1 MTLEALVGSQLVVGL
16 PGTRLSEA
24 LARHL
29 RAIHAG
35 GVIAFERN
43 FETPEQFQS
52 LIACVHA
59 ALGREAL
66 VMVDHEGGRVIRF
79 RRGLTQFPDALTVG
93 GTHDADWVE
102 GQGATEAKELRA
114 LGVQVNLA
122 PCVDVLVA
130 GSDPIIGTRAYGS
143 DAQRVAA
150 LGAARIRG
158 GQRQGMAMCAK
169 HFPGLGAVPND
180 PHTHLPTVTL
190 DWDAMRRVHLVPFVE
205 AIKADVALVMSS
217 HVCYPRLEPIP
228 TTPATFSS
236 RLMRGLLRDELGFGG
251 VVVSDDLEMGALRD
265 VCPIGEAAVRAVAAG
280 HDLLLICADPGAQ
293 RAAFEALCR
302 AYQAGRLSTC
312 DLEQRVERIAR
323 LRVRVGLS
331 SP

>member
-1 MTLEALVGSQLVVGL
+1 MTLEALVGSRLVVGL
-16 PGTRLSEA
+16 PGTQLSAEVA
-24 LARHL
+24 GHL

-43 FETPEQFQS
+43 FETPEQFRS
-52 LIACVHA
+52 LIASVHA
-59 ALGREAL
+59 ALGREVL
-66 VMVDHEGGRVIRF
+66 VMVDHEGGRVVRF
-79 RRGLTQFPDALTVG
+79 HRGLTPFPDALTVG
-93 GTHDADWVE
+93 ETHDAAWVE
-102 GQGATEAKELRA
+102 GQGATEANELRA

-143 DAQRVAA
+143 DPQRVAA

-158 GQRQGMAMCAK
+158 GQRQGAAMCAK
-169 HFPGLGAVPND
+169 HFPGLGAVPHD
-180 PHTHLPTVTL
+180 PHKRLPTVTL

-217 HVCYPRLEPIP
+217 HVCYPQLEPILN
-228 TTPATFSS
+228 TPATFSS
-236 RLMRGLLRDELGFGG
+236 PLMRGLLRDELGFGG
-251 VVVSDDLEMGALRD
+251 VVVSDDLEMGALREL
-265 VCPIGEAAVRAVAAG
+265 CPIGEAAVRAVAAG

-302 AYQAGRLSTC
+302 AYQDGRLSTR
-312 DLEQRVERIAR
+312 DLEPCVERIAR
-323 LRVRVGLS
+323 LRARVGLS

>member
-16 PGTRLSEA
+16 PGTRLSAEA
-24 LARHL
+24 AEHL

-35 GVIAFERN
+35 GFIAFERN
-43 FETPEQFQS
+43 FETPEQFT
-52 LIACVHA
+52 
-59 ALGREAL
+59 AL
-66 VMVDHEGGRVIRF
+66 VASLQAAAGRTLLVMADHEGGRVIRF
-79 RRGLTQFPDALTVG
+79 RLGLTQFPDALTVG
-93 GTHDADWVE
+93 ETHDAAWVE
-102 GQGATEAKELRA
+102 EQGATEADELRA

-158 GQRQGMAMCAK
+158 GQRRGAAMCAK

-180 PHTHLPTVTL
+180 PHKHLPTVTL
-190 DWDAMRRVHLVPFVE
+190 DWDAMRRVHLAPFAE

-228 TTPATFSS
+228 DTPATFSS
-236 RLMRGLLRDELGFGG
+236 RLMRGLLREELRFRG
-251 VVVSDDLEMGALRD
+251 VAVSDDLEMGALRD
-265 VCPIGEAAVRAVAAG
+265 LCPIGEAAVRAVAAG

-293 RAAFEALCR
+293 RAAFEALRR
-302 AYQAGRLSTC
+302 AYQDGRLSTRE
-312 DLEQRVERIAR
+312 LEQRVERIAR
-323 LRVRVGLS
+323 LRGRVGLS
-331 SP
+331 GP